1 MTSATRQRVLDD
13 IKVAM
18 KAGDKPRLGTLR
30 LVSAAIKQREVD
42 ERVEVDEPAMIA
54 MLDKLMKQRR
64 ESVTQYKAAGRD
76 DLVAV
81 EEAEMAIISDYL
93 PAGLSDA
100 EIDQAIDDAVSSSG
114 AASVKDMGSVM
125 AILKPALTGRA
136 DLSDVSRRV
145 KARLGT

>member
-81 EEAEMAIISDYL
+81 
-93 PAGLSDA
+93 
-100 EIDQAIDDAVSSSG
+100 
-114 AASVKDMGSVM
+114 
-125 AILKPALTGRA
+125 
-136 DLSDVSRRV
+136 
-145 KARLGT
+145 LGT